1 MDVTP
6 VASSTLATIAY
17 DDAERLLRLEFR
29 SGAIYRY
36 FDVPAAIHAAL
47 QCAPSKGGYFNRWIR
62 GHFRYAGGAG
72 AQAGEA

>member
-17 DDAERLLRLEFR
+17 DDAKRLLRLDFR

-36 FDVPAAIHAAL
+36 FGVPAAIHAAL
-47 QCAPSKGGYFNRWIR
+47 LCAPSKGRYFNRWIR
-62 GHFRYAGGAG
+62 GHFRYAGAAG
-72 AQAGEA
+72 GQAGEV